1 MVQLLDVAEL
11 LRYINQHDDPEVEQ
25 KLDVSNERFRSLHEY
40 YCTIKAIFAYIKPAL
55 YYLCVAR
62 EISSEGGNKYSL
74 LASLLDILLIANL
87 QIC

>member
-55 YYLCVAR
+55 YYLWVWLMRLAPR
-62 EISSEGGNKYSL
+62 EGMNTHF
-74 LASLLDILLIANL
+74 
-87 QIC
+87 